1 MAAEVQV
8 SYGTTGA
15 TLYFVVRNATG
26 SIWNGT
32 AFETFVTAN
41 WGTYDVS
48 LTEQGTASGYYVGNF
63 PSTITAGIYNIVA
76 KRQSGGSPLETDATV
91 ATGEI
96 NWDGTVVM
104 PLSNVAT
111 SGQVGQ
117 LAPMRIARGVAISG
131 FTFHMVSAAD
141 HITNFTSGVISGQV
155 ARDGGSFG
163 VLQSGTV
170 TEMGLGF
177 YRCNLTSGDLAAGTL
192 ALLFTGAGVS
202 GGTADQRSF
211 SIVTQR
217 VSGF

>member
-1 MAAEVQV
+1 MASEVQV
-8 SYGTTGA
+8 NYGTTGA
-15 TLYFVVRNATG
+15 TLYFQVRNTTG

-32 AFETFVTAN
+32 AFVAYATADVTS
-41 WGTYDVS
+41 YDVA
-48 LTEQGTASGYYVGNF
+48 LTEQGTASAYYVGNF
-63 PSTITAGIYNIVA
+63 PSTIAAGLYNIVA
-76 KRQSGGSPLETDATV
+76 KRQTGGSPAETDATI

-141 HITNFTSGVISGQV
+141 HVTNFTSGVISGQI

-163 VLQSGTV
+163 ALQSGTV
-170 TEMGLGF
+170 TEMGLGYF
-177 YRCNLTSGDLAAGTL
+177 RVNLTSGDLAAGTL
-192 ALLFTGAGVS
+192 ALLFTGNGIS

-211 SIVTQR
+211 AMVTQR